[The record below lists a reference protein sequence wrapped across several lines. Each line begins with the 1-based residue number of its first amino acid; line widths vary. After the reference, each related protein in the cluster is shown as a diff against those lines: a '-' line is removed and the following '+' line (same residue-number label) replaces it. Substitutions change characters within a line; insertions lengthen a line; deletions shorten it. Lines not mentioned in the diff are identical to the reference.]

1 MVYSMKKICY
11 EEIKDFIQDQYK
23 IGAGKEVNVYP
34 FFEKVIK
41 IFHSERKTTLDP
53 ISEDGLIQLANL
65 TLKCFNTPI
74 DLVMDGDRIVGYTE
88 VFLEEQEF
96 DPSHIDFQAIKE
108 DLVTLSN
115 AGFRIVDLFY
125 NYIDSNGRVYF
136 TDLTCYQYVP
146 VKVDFLRKQF
156 LEQNLVIMN
165 NFLIGLLLFG
175 AFKKGEQVEY
185 TKAYLANE
193 YRLEHCPNSYFGDL
207 YLDKTTFK
215 KF

>member
-1 MVYSMKKICY
+1 MKKICY

-53 ISEDGLIQLANL
+53 ISEDGLMQLANL
-65 TLKCFNTPI
+65 TLKCFNKPI
-74 DLVMDGDRIVGYTE
+74 DLVMDGD
-88 VFLEEQEF
+88 
-96 DPSHIDFQAIKE
+96 
-108 DLVTLSN
+108 
-115 AGFRIVDLFY
+115 RIVDLFY

-146 VKVDFLRKQF
+146 VKIDFLRKQF

-175 AFKKGEQVEY
+175 AFKKGEQLEY